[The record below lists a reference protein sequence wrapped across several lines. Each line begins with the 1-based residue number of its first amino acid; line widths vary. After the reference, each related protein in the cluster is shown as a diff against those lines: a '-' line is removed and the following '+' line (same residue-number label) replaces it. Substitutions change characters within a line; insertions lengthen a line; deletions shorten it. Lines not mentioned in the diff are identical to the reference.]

1 MAEVQTAK
9 QASGGEHQGAADR
22 PPLLEGRSISIGF
35 GGVKALTGVSVK
47 VYPGEAVGIVGPNG
61 AGKTTLFNCL
71 CGQLRPTAGQVL
83 FEGRPIDG
91 LPSFRRARLGIGRT
105 FQRVEVFPEMTVRE
119 HFIVAERARAGDWR
133 LWRDLLNLGNP
144 RKEELEDVERL
155 IELLGLEEVA
165 DTPVAALSLGNCR
178 LVELGRALALK
189 PRLLMADEPS
199 SGLDT
204 TETGELADLLR
215 RVQQESST
223 AILLVEHDL
232 EMVERVVDRVMVLDF
247 GELIAEGTLSEVLAN
262 PAVQQAYLGKTA

>member
-1 MAEVQTAK
+1 
-9 QASGGEHQGAADR
+9 
-22 PPLLEGRSISIGF
+22 
-35 GGVKALTGVSVK
+35 
-47 VYPGEAVGIVGPNG
+47 
-61 AGKTTLFNCL
+61 
-71 CGQLRPTAGQVL
+71 
-83 FEGRPIDG
+83 
-91 LPSFRRARLGIGRT
+91 
-105 FQRVEVFPEMTVRE
+105 
-119 HFIVAERARAGDWR
+119 
-133 LWRDLLNLGNP
+133 
-144 RKEELEDVERL
+144 
-155 IELLGLEEVA
+155 
-165 DTPVAALSLGNCR
+165 
-178 LVELGRALALK
+178 LK